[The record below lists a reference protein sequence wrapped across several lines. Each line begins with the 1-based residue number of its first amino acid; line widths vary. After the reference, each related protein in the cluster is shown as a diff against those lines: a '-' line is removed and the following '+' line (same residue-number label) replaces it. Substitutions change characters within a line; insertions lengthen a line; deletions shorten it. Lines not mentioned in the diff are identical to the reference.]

1 MTATVL
7 SSTEIQVNWTEVA
20 EIDQNGIITE
30 YEVMYEPLMTFGVLN
45 TTTIRTMNLFTVL
58 YELEEYVE
66 YNISVRA
73 YTQVGPGPYSVGTMN
88 ITFEDGELKLTMGT
102 FKFTICTFTI
112 IAVPSSSPSNVSATA
127 VSSTEI
133 SVMWQEVAAIDRNG
147 NITQYEITYNGES
160 ENQSN
165 LTDGNARSFI
175 ITGLD
180 EFSNYSISVRAYT
193 SVGPGPYSPFAL
205 ETIHGDSKLRMG
217 YRLNCTNTPH
227 V

>member
-1 MTATVL
+1 M
-7 SSTEIQVNWTEVA
+7 
-20 EIDQNGIITE
+20 
-30 YEVMYEPLMTFGVLN
+30 
-45 TTTIRTMNLFTVL
+45 
-58 YELEEYVE
+58 
-66 YNISVRA
+66 
-73 YTQVGPGPYSVGTMN
+73 
-88 ITFEDGELKLTMGT
+88 
-102 FKFTICTFTI
+102 
-112 IAVPSSSPSNVSATA
+112 PSSSPNNVSATA

-147 NITQYEITYNGES
+147 NITQYEITYNGEF
-160 ENQSN
+160 EQSN
-165 LTDGNARSFI
+165 VTDGNARSFI

-180 EFSNYSISVRAYT
+180 EFANYSISVRAYT